1 MKKLFSLLAVV
12 LLCVSAMA
20 GTVVFTADDFTGGAA
35 SPGAHMEASKSG
47 VTVSTENGLVA
58 TDHIRVFGGG
68 SYTLNFNA
76 SSTMTKIEFEW
87 AAQGNKYDGPDTE
100 TPNATTFSV
109 VATKQMRIATITVT
123 INGEGGGTTGG
134 GTTGGGTTGGG
145 TTGGGTTG
153 GGTTGG
159 GTSTTLDPN
168 YQYAEPTTIGV
179 PELTLSAQAY
189 EFVENNIKVNC
200 TNGAVN
206 TDYFSCYAGS
216 AITFTAAKPIK
227 GLTVNGYI
235 KKDFTA
241 TASSGMIEYADAS
254 EAEVEGDPVLIMT
267 NIDATSVTLTCVKQ
281 IRFYSVDFYFEENP
295 DVELGGGG
303 NGGDGEYTYEWEP
316 TTPTTITATMD
327 YAAAYDFAEDY
338 GFVEL
343 YLENDDYFTDLY
355 VLADFDAQLGVP
367 AGTYN
372 VASSGEP
379 GTVWASSGGNEEEDE
394 PSYLAADFDAEG
406 YYNTSY
412 YFAGGTLTVSAS
424 AKGVKYEMAITT
436 HFGSTLNLTYE
447 GPVEN
452 GFDTAVEQ
460 VTDNDEHVA
469 ATKILR
475 NGQLL
480 ILRNGLRYTISGQ
493 KL

>member
-20 GTVVFTADDFTGGAA
+20 GTVVFTAEDFTGGAA

-68 SYTLNFNA
+68 NYTLNFNA

-123 INGEGGGTTGG
+123 IDGEGGGTTGG

-145 TTGGGTTG
+145 KDTTTTVNP
-153 GGTTGG
+153 
-159 GTSTTLDPN
+159 TLDPN
-168 YQYAEPTTIGV
+168 YQYAEPTTIDAGN
-179 PELTLSAQAY
+179 LTAATGNNKSY
-189 EFVENNIKVNC
+189 SFVENNILVSC
-200 TNGAVN
+200 SMGAIVRES
-206 TDYFSCYAGS
+206 TTLPDYFGCNATQT
-216 AITFTAAKPIK
+216 ITFTAAKPIK

-241 TASSGMIEYADAS
+241 TASSGMIEFADAS

-267 NIDATSVTLTCVKQ
+267 NINATSVMLTCVKQ

-327 YAAAYDFAEDY
+327 YAAAYDFTEGY

-343 YLENDDYFTDLY
+343 YLENDDYFADLY

-372 VASSGEP
+372 VASSGET

>member
-68 SYTLNFNA
+68 TYTLNFNA

-100 TPNATTFSV
+100 TPNATSFSV

-145 TTGGGTTG
+145 KDTTTTVNP
-153 GGTTGG
+153 
-159 GTSTTLDPN
+159 TLDPN

-206 TDYFSCYAGS
+206 TDYFSCYAGY
-216 AITFTAAKPIK
+216 AITFTAAKSIK

-267 NIDATSVTLTCVKQ
+267 NINATSVTLTCVKQ

-343 YLENDDYFTDLY
+343 YLENDDYFADLY

-372 VASSGEP
+372 VASSGET

-469 ATKILR
+469 ATTKILR

-480 ILRNGLRYTISGQ
+480 ILRNGLRYNAAGA